1 MVNTKHDAGGY
12 DRSCYKREIYD
23 GNTLYEA
30 YLRAKRG
37 SDWKP
42 QVQAFGMFYLLELA
56 HIERELKDRS
66 YEFRPTNEFILRER
80 GKIRVIRGEQIHDR
94 VAKHTLCD
102 NALMPDIEKYLI
114 YDSGASITGKGITF
128 TRNRLLAHLRRYYA
142 RNGTN
147 EGYILL
153 IDFSKYYDNIR
164 HDKLK
169 KLLKQYTKDDDAVW
183 LMEKTIDTAK
193 VDVSYM
199 SDEEYERCEETLF
212 NSLKYQEID
221 KNLLTGEKFMAKH
234 LNIGDQLAQIAG
246 IAYTIPIDNYVKIV
260 KGVKYYARY
269 MDDSYVI
276 HESKEFLEELL
287 KEINIIA
294 ASIGITINLKKTRIC
309 KLSDYWRFLQIQY
322 SLTDTGRVI
331 RKINPKRLTNMR
343 RKMKKIASKLTEDEF
358 ANFFQAWFRGHY
370 KYMSKLQRK
379 NIEELFKK
387 LRREECTQSHSQ
399 TEPKSKTSERT
410 AITT

>member
-30 YLRAKRG
+30 YQRAKRG

-42 QVQAFGMFYLLELA
+42 QVQDFGMFYLLELA
-56 HIERELKDRS
+56 RIERELKDRS

-80 GKIRVIRGEQIHDR
+80 GKIRVVKGEQIHDR

-169 KLLKQYTKDDDAVW
+169 KLLRRYTKDDDAVW
-183 LMEKTIDTAK
+183 LMEKTIDAAK
-193 VDVSYM
+193 IDVSYM
-199 SDEEYERCEETLF
+199 SDEEYEHC
-212 NSLKYQEID
+212 
-221 KNLLTGEKFMAKH
+221 
-234 LNIGDQLAQIAG
+234 
-246 IAYTIPIDNYVKIV
+246 
-260 KGVKYYARY
+260 
-269 MDDSYVI
+269 
-276 HESKEFLEELL
+276 
-287 KEINIIA
+287 
-294 ASIGITINLKKTRIC
+294 
-309 KLSDYWRFLQIQY
+309 
-322 SLTDTGRVI
+322 
-331 RKINPKRLTNMR
+331 
-343 RKMKKIASKLTEDEF
+343 
-358 ANFFQAWFRGHY
+358 
-370 KYMSKLQRK
+370 
-379 NIEELFKK
+379 
-387 LRREECTQSHSQ
+387 
-399 TEPKSKTSERT
+399 
-410 AITT
+410 